1 MLIHIVTAGET
12 LYRIALTYQVSV
24 ERIISDNGLLYPYTL
39 VIGQALII
47 TQPALVHTVSA
58 GESTYDI
65 AIEYGI
71 SVQELYQNNPELAD
85 RNPLYPG
92 QILVISFE
100 SEKNRSIAINGYAY
114 PNVNRHVLR
123 RTLPYLS
130 YLSIFSYG
138 MREDASLIPPDDD
151 ELLRYARMYQA
162 LPILVLTSVDES
174 GSFSP
179 TITFKLLRDVN
190 FQNKVLERLIALMLE
205 KGYRGLDSD
214 FEFIPAEEA
223 AAYVTFLENASRQ
236 LKDAG
241 LFLHCALAPKTS
253 ADQTGL
259 LYEGHRYREIGEVCN
274 KVLLMTYEWG
284 YT

>member
-1 MLIHIVTAGET
+1 MLIHIVAAGDT
-12 LYRIALTYQVSV
+12 LYQIARTYQLSV
-24 ERIISDNGLLYPYTL
+24 ARIISDNGLLYPYKL
-39 VIGQALII
+39 VSGQALII
-47 TQPALVHTVSA
+47 TQAALVHTVIA
-58 GESTYDI
+58 GDSTYSI
-65 AIEYGI
+65 AIEYDI

-92 QILVISFE
+92 QMLVIAFQD
-100 SEKNRSIAINGYAY
+100 EKLRSIGVNGYAY
-114 PNVNRHVLR
+114 PFVDRHVLR

-138 MREDASLIPPDDD
+138 MREDGSLIYPDDE

-162 LPILVLTSVDES
+162 APILVLTSVDES
-174 GSFSP
+174 GTFSP
-179 TITFKLLRDVN
+179 TITSKLLEDLN
-190 FQNKVLERLIALMLE
+190 FQNEILKQLIAVMLQ

-214 FEFIPAEEA
+214 FEFIPAEQA
-223 AAYVTFLENASRQ
+223 AAYVAFLKNASRQ

-253 ADQTGL
+253 ADQSGL
-259 LYEGHRYREIGEVCN
+259 LYEGHRYREIGEVAD